1 MFSTSIVNKL
11 TKIIVKHNLTSFVSF
26 RHWGGTKIAYYSNGN
41 MLIVKRMLRHKAIQS
56 SMKYVGQINFDDSE
70 FETATATIAEE
81 AQKLAEAGYNKFDE
95 FNGIHIYKRSQRF
108 KVDS

>member
-1 MFSTSIVNKL
+1 
-11 TKIIVKHNLTSFVSF
+11 
-26 RHWGGTKIAYYSNGN
+26 
-41 MLIVKRMLRHKAIQS
+41 
-56 SMKYVGQINFDDSE
+56 MKYVGQINFDDSE